1 MPESLQCSAAYSGA
15 LLQIL
20 GASLYWRLQEV
31 IREPDDVRSHA
42 KHSP

>member
-1 MPESLQCSAAYSGA
+1 MSESLLGGFAYSGA
-15 LLQIL
+15 LLQFS

-31 IREPDDVRSHA
+31 IREPYDVRSHA